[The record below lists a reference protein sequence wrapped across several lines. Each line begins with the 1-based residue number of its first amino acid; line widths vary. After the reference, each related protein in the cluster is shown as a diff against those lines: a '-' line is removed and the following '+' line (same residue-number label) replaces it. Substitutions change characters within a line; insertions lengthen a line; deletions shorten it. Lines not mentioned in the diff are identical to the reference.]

1 MNALNRDL
9 KKMTYSIEE
18 IKREKVLED
27 PWALN
32 FHLMPKVGW
41 LNDPNGLCQF
51 KGIYHVF
58 FQYSPFDEK
67 GGIKF
72 WGHYTSTDLIHWKDE
87 KVALYADQPFD
98 CHGVYSGSSLIDE
111 DKMYLYYTGNVK
123 QVGDY
128 DYINEGREHN
138 TILAIS
144 EDGKT
149 FNHKELIMTNKD
161 YGKDMTCHVRDPKVW
176 KEEDTYYMVQGARDK
191 EDVGQIIVFASKD
204 KRNWKRVQTLKS
216 EKPFGYMWE
225 CPDFFELDGQKIL
238 LLSPQ
243 GVEAEGIKYNNIYQS
258 GYYKVKGDILGDNY
272 ELREFEEIDR
282 GFDFYAPQTFV
293 DEQGRR
299 ILIGW
304 MGLPDIDELYSN
316 PTTSYG
322 WQHALTIPRE
332 LKMRHGKLIQQPVKE
347 LEELRGNKQ
356 EVIIENKASTE
367 ETKLDIP
374 NTFELELIIDTL
386 KSDVDLIIKE
396 GVYLHYSVANKIFT
410 LSFDACGYGRGERS
424 VQLEGLQDIRVFVD
438 TSSLEIFINGGEEVF
453 TSRFYPKEHK
463 KNLIIKGQGL
473 KGRLNIWEM
482 KGITI
487 EN

>member
-9 KKMTYSIEE
+9 KKMTHYIEE
-18 IKREKVLED
+18 VKAKKVLED
-27 PWALN
+27 PYALS

-51 KGIYHVF
+51 KGLYHVF

-98 CHGVYSGSSLIDE
+98 CHGVYSGSALIDE
-111 DKMYLYYTGNVK
+111 EKMYLYYTGNVK
-123 QVGDY
+123 QMGDY
-128 DYINEGREHN
+128 DYIQEGREHN
-138 TILAIS
+138 TVVAIS

-149 FNHKELIMTNKD
+149 FNYKELLMTNKD
-161 YGKDMTCHVRDPKVW
+161 YGEDMTCHVRDPKVW
-176 KEEDTYYMVQGARDK
+176 KEKDTYYMVQGARNK
-191 EDVGQIIVFASKD
+191 EDVGHIIVFASKD
-204 KRNWKRVQTLKS
+204 KRDWKRVQTLKS
-216 EKPFGYMWE
+216 RESFGYMWE
-225 CPDFFELDGQKIL
+225 CPDLIELDGQKVL
-238 LLSPQ
+238 LISPQ
-243 GVEAEGIKYNNIYQS
+243 GIEADGIKYNNIYQS
-258 GYYKVKGDILGDNY
+258 GYYMIKGDIFTEDY
-272 ELREFEEIDR
+272 ELRDFEEIDR

-316 PTTSYG
+316 PTTEYG

-332 LKMRHGKLIQQPVKE
+332 LKIRNEKLIQQPVKE
-347 LEELRGNKQ
+347 LENLRGKKQ
-356 EVIIENKASTE
+356 EVIIQAEASVQENKV
-367 ETKLDIP
+367 DITS
-374 NTFELELIIDTL
+374 TFELEFIVEELQSDFELIIRQ
-386 KSDVDLIIKE
+386 
-396 GVYLHYSVANKIFT
+396 GAYLRYNVVNKIFT
-410 LSFDACGYGRGERS
+410 LSFDECGYGRKERS
-424 VQLEGLQDIRVFVD
+424 VQLESLQDLRVFVD

-453 TSRFYPKEHK
+453 TSRFYPKQDE
-463 KNLIIKGQGL
+463 KNLVLGGENL

-487 EN
+487 ED

>member
-18 IKREKVLED
+18 VKRGKVLED
-27 PWALN
+27 PYALS

-87 KVALYADQPFD
+87 KVALYADQTFD

-123 QVGDY
+123 QIGDY
-128 DYINEGREHN
+128 DYINKGREHN

-149 FNHKELIMTNKD
+149 FNHKELLMTNKD
-161 YGKDMTCHVRDPKVW
+161 YGEDMTCHVRDPKVW
-176 KEEDTYYMVQGARDK
+176 KEKDTYYMVQGARDK

-225 CPDFFELDGQKIL
+225 CPDFFELDGEKIL

-243 GVEAEGIKYNNIYQS
+243 GVEADGIKYNNIYQS
-258 GYYKVKGDILGDNY
+258 GYYKIKGDIFSNNY
-272 ELREFEEIDR
+272 ELRDFEEIDR

-316 PTTSYG
+316 LTTSYG

-332 LKMRHGKLIQQPVKE
+332 LKMGNGKLIQQPVKE
-347 LEELRGNKQ
+347 LENLRGKKQ
-356 EVIIENKASTE
+356 EVMIQHEMSVE
-367 ETKLDIP
+367 EDKIDTTS
-374 NTFELELIIDTL
+374 TFELEFAIDTL
-386 KSDVDLIIKE
+386 QSDIDLIIRE
-396 GVYLHYSVANKIFT
+396 GARLHYSVTNKIFT
-410 LSFDACGYGRGERS
+410 LSFDESGYGRKERS
-424 VQLEGLQDIRVFVD
+424 VQLEGLQDIRVFAD

-453 TSRFYPKEHK
+453 TSRFYPKQDK
-463 KNLIIKGQGL
+463 KNVVVRGQGL

>member
-9 KKMTYSIEE
+9 KKMTHHIEE
-18 IKREKVLED
+18 LKRGTVLED
-27 PWALN
+27 LYALN

-51 KGIYHVF
+51 KGVYHVF

-87 KVALYADQPFD
+87 KVALYADQTFD

-123 QVGDY
+123 QIGDY

-149 FNHKELIMTNKD
+149 FNHKELLMTNKD
-161 YGKDMTCHVRDPKVW
+161 YGEDMTCHVRDPKVW
-176 KEEDTYYMVQGARDK
+176 KEKDTYYMVQGARDK

-225 CPDFFELDGQKIL
+225 CPDFFELDGEKIL

-243 GVEAEGIKYNNIYQS
+243 GVEADGIKYNNIYQS
-258 GYYKVKGDILGDNY
+258 GYYKIKGDIFSNNY
-272 ELREFEEIDR
+272 ELRDFEEIDR

-332 LKMRHGKLIQQPVKE
+332 LKMGNGKLIQQPVKE
-347 LEELRGNKQ
+347 LENLRGKKQ
-356 EVIIENKASTE
+356 EVMIQHEMSVE
-367 ETKLDIP
+367 EDKINITS
-374 NTFELELIIDTL
+374 TFELEFAIDTL
-386 KSDVDLIIKE
+386 QSDIDLIIRE
-396 GVYLHYSVANKIFT
+396 GARLHYSVTNKIFT
-410 LSFDACGYGRGERS
+410 LSFDESGYGRKERS
-424 VQLEGLQDIRVFVD
+424 VQLEGLQDIRVFAD

-453 TSRFYPKEHK
+453 TSRFYPKQDK
-463 KNLIIKGQGL
+463 KNVVVRGQGL